1 MNDEMCVVV
10 GVNDIIKKRRL
21 LMWLECGLL
30 NVLWDIYIYI
40 NLDDIFYLLLELI
53 KSRQN
58 VEMKV
63 ENLIWEMNYFL
74 IISFIV

>member
-1 MNDEMCVVV
+1 MV
-10 GVNDIIKKRRL
+10 G
-21 LMWLECGLL
+21 MWFVECSLGYL
-30 NVLWDIYIYI
+30 YIYI

-63 ENLIWEMNYFL
+63 ENLI
-74 IISFIV
+74 